1 MVIKIP
7 HWHASVT
14 GKEKSIQ
21 LDQNW
26 SHLWAGIHN
35 HHLSFT
41 WSHCITDFIHIRC
54 GHDCISVK
62 WARAHSWELV
72 QALCYLQEETI
83 PNLTKSVEIKLSIDD
98 FWRSYTFFF
107 FPPPFGGKTDLVSSL
122 SCLSYSFRFPICSL
136 WPSWVGWCNYWWKP
150 NQENDPS
157 DNFLPSENDPTLSC
171 TECLRSG
178 GTTAQHKSELL
189 CWRPRLHFLNRHDE
203 YTNGL
208 LNCSLFEQAC
218 GNKWGCNDSVLCSM

>member
-107 FPPPFGGKTDLVSSL
+107 FLPPLVAKL
-122 SCLSYSFRFPICSL
+122 I
-136 WPSWVGWCNYWWKP
+136 W
-150 NQENDPS
+150 
-157 DNFLPSENDPTLSC
+157 FLPFPALAIHLGSQSVVC
-171 TECLRSG
+171 
-178 GTTAQHKSELL
+178 
-189 CWRPRLHFLNRHDE
+189 
-203 YTNGL
+203 GL
-208 LNCSLFEQAC
+208 LGWADAIIGENPIKKMIRVTTSFLLKMIQHLVAL
-218 GNKWGCNDSVLCSM
+218 NV